1 MGSPGR
7 GGESPGEARHKARAS
22 PCHRQQSQ
30 YSDSPCPRQAWAGS
44 APGEQN
50 KACSGP
56 PARAQAPRRGRDTP
70 TQPPSSARFKTR
82 WQTACSHATTRHGPR
97 NTAQWTRHRTTETQR
112 CPRDAAAGPLLTLSL
127 SLPGGPGPRAPGAG
141 GDDTRG
147 LHPLRTG
154 PGPEVGARI
163 PATAARWCT
172 RQASFRTKPDTQ
184 DSAPWKHHRSRWG
197 LGRREPPLESHRFSE
212 TTCRRHTKGCSS
224 LRKAAGQ
231 NRQARGACFR
241 SVKSGAREKESV
253 TLPELP
259 PSVSTCPSTKERGP
273 SAWGPSFTYTLA
285 R

>member
-1 MGSPGR
+1 MVVRAPGR
-7 GGESPGEARHKARAS
+7 PATKPG
-22 PCHRQQSQ
+22 
-30 YSDSPCPRQAWAGS
+30 
-44 APGEQN
+44 
-50 KACSGP
+50 
-56 PARAQAPRRGRDTP
+56 PARVTDNSLSIP
-70 TQPPSSARFKTR
+70 TA
-82 WQTACSHATTRHGPR
+82 HALGRHGPGVR
-97 NTAQWTRHRTTETQR
+97 LENRTKPAQAHQHVHKPHGGAGTPPLSLHHQLASKHAGKRRAVTQQPDTGRETLHRWTRHRTTETQR

-212 TTCRRHTKGCSS
+212 TTCRHHTKGCSS